1 MMFSILFVSLLMEFI
16 TMAARVHP
24 TAPWYSMYVPLRGTR
39 YQYVGQKVLA
49 RFHVRGTNVRGHE
62 DFSEKMLP
70 VLPVRFY
77 R

>member
-49 RFHVRGTNVRGHE
+49 RLTYEVRTYE